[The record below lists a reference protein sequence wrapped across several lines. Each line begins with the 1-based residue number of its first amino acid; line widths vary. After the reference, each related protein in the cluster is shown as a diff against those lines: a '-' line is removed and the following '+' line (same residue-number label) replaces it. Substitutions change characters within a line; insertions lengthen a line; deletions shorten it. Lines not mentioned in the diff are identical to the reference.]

1 MEQSAREDPRYIAR
15 RLFKEL
21 CARFP
26 DRYIALIEQ
35 PPLPPALTTAEA
47 RAPLC
52 LHALSDVN
60 LVRVRL
66 DVELGSDQVRAALE
80 RTRRATW
87 HFPLMPAQFAQ
98 LTAN

>member
-15 RLFKEL
+15 LLFKEL

-47 RAPLC
+47 RA
-52 LHALSDVN
+52 
-60 LVRVRL
+60 
-66 DVELGSDQVRAALE
+66 AAVP
-80 RTRRATW
+80 TRS
-87 HFPLMPAQFAQ
+87 
-98 LTAN
+98 